1 MNLVY
6 EAIVNHR
13 IADFLK
19 KLIESLHLV
28 HADWATII
36 SKVNQKS
43 FVTFRI
49 ANKARELSLF
59 PPS

>member
-6 EAIVNHR
+6 EAIVNYR
-13 IADFLK
+13 TADFLK
-19 KLIESLHLV
+19 KLIESLHLF

-36 SKVNQKS
+36 SEVNQKS
-43 FVTFRI
+43 FLTFKI
-49 ANKARELSLF
+49 ANKAQKIKLV